1 MTDPAPQPA
10 LQIFTSRQFT
20 SWLGEAAASLV
31 LTTYQSGKVLFI
43 GCNPETGKLSIFER
57 TIERPNIYRL
67 VVGWATLE
75 DHMVHFRESSDF
87 QEWRRLVG
95 PHFAAPPKVEHTHS
109 LGLT

>member
-1 MTDPAPQPA
+1 MVFEIAELDIKPGDEEA
-10 LQIFTSRQFT
+10 F
-20 SWLGEAAASLV
+20 EAAARMAV
-31 LTTYQSGKVLFI
+31 PLFQRAK
-43 GCNPETGKLSIFER
+43 GFLSFDLQR

-109 LGLT
+109 LGLA